1 MREQLDLIF
10 IFMLH
15 LVTMLLGMLTELY
28 SRPAILVDK
37 DGNRL
42 FGFFDMT
49 RWAGDPL
56 TEGAYLWI
64 HPPEKETSKEEL
76 EIKAIKRRFRRL
88 SDRRRNW
95 FRRMVPHFVGFVP
108 YLTAWVIVLQNF
120 LQQLEDVRNED
131 QDLFERIPWFVPLI
145 VFGTFAIFSTFTF
158 VQMVYQYFPPKYYY
172 QTEVSNLVVR
182 CESSRTDMRSLFAV
196 LVRRSFVDKQNV
208 SWDTALLKRF
218 EGGFV
223 RRSDVAQRLAC

>member
-15 LVTMLLGMLTELY
+15 LITMLLGMLTELY

-37 DGNRL
+37 DGIRL

-56 TEGAYLWI
+56 TEEAYLLSNS
-64 HPPEKETSKEEL
+64 PEKETPKEEL
-76 EIKAIKRRFRRL
+76 EKKAIKRRLLRL
-88 SDRRRNW
+88 SERRKNW

-131 QDLFERIPWFVPLI
+131 QDLFERIPWFVPYI

-158 VQMVYQYFPPKYYY
+158 VQMAYQYFPPKYYY
-172 QTEVSNLVVR
+172 QTEVRDLLVR
-182 CESSRTDMRSLFAV
+182 SENSRTEMRSLFAV
-196 LVRRSFVDKQNV
+196 LVRCSFVDKQNV
-208 SWDTALLKRF
+208 SRDAAVLKRF

-223 RRSDVAQRLAC
+223 